1 MIVEI
6 FPMHRELEEKNCI
19 RREAGDSTKAGS
31 PEGVEEIERTLSFNL
46 FCHFL
51 V

>member
-6 FPMHRELEEKNCI
+6 FLMHREEKNCI

-31 PEGVEEIERTLSFNL
+31 PEGVEGIERTLSFNL